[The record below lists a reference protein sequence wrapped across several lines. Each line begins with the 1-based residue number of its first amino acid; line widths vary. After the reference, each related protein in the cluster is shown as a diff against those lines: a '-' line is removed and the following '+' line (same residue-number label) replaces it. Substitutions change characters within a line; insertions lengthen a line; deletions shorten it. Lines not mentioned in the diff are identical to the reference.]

1 MDQEFGVGGY
11 KLLHLAWISI
21 TVLHV
26 APGTIFNARVC
37 TLSIFS
43 HV

>member
-1 MDQEFGVGGY
+1 MDQEFEVGGY

-21 TVLHV
+21 TVLRI
-26 APGTIFNARVC
+26 APGTIFSARVC
-37 TLSIFS
+37 TLSSFS